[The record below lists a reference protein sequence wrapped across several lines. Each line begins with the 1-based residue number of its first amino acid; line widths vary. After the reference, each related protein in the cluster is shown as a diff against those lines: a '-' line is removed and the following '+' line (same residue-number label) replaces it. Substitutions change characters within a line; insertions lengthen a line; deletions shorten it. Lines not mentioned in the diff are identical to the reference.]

1 MIEMMNTSKFSLIIE
16 NYVQN
21 KRCSYMDAI
30 LLYCEENE
38 MEVESAAKL
47 LNTRIKEKLEV
58 EFMELNYIPKVNTL
72 PV

>member
-1 MIEMMNTSKFSLIIE
+1 MMNTSKFSLIIE
-16 NYVQN
+16 NFVRD
-21 KRCSYMDAI
+21 KRCTYMDAI

-47 LNTRIKEKLEV
+47 LNTRIKEQLEV
-58 EFMELNYIPKVNTL
+58 EAMELNYIPKVNTL

>member
-1 MIEMMNTSKFSLIIE
+1 
-16 NYVQN
+16 
-21 KRCSYMDAI
+21 MDAI

>member
-1 MIEMMNTSKFSLIIE
+1 MNTSKFSLIIE

-30 LLYCEENE
+30 VLYCEENE